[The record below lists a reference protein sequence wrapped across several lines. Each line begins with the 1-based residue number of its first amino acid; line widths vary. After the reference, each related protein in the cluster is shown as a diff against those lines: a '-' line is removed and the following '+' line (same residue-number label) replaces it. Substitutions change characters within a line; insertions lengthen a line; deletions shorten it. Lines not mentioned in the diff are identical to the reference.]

1 MAVSSTASSGGFP
14 RPRGDRPYASMP
26 EDRNIKVPPPKRI
39 EGRTTFEFSFP
50 IPVRQPRNPLGSGKP
65 ASKQRRS
72 TETTKGEY
80 ERQRSQDP
88 ERQNYHRNYQ
98 SKRRDV
104 RIAAGLC
111 TRCPNTAI
119 PGETYCETCRDLHRT
134 KRAEYERD
142 RNQNP
147 ERKEVARL
155 EAQKDRRERKA
166 AGLCKTCHN
175 KAIPGQIRC
184 EVCRD
189 KHRVSRRVSAA
200 KRREEAKK
208 TASTAPTGAQ

>member
-1 MAVSSTASSGGFP
+1 MP
-14 RPRGDRPYASMP
+14 RTRGDRPVDSVGIVVVFLVA
-26 EDRNIKVPPPKRI
+26 PPKRI

-65 ASKQRRS
+65 ASKRRRS
-72 TETTKGEY
+72 TATTKGEY

-111 TRCPNTAI
+111 TRCPNAAI

-134 KRAEYERD
+134 KRAEYERE

-147 ERKEVARL
+147 ERREAARL
-155 EAQKDRRERKA
+155 QAQKDRRERKA
-166 AGLCKTCHN
+166 AGLCKTCPN
-175 KAIPGQIRC
+175 PAIPGQTRC

-189 KHRVSRRVSAA
+189 KHGVSRNR
-200 KRREEAKK
+200 
-208 TASTAPTGAQ
+208 